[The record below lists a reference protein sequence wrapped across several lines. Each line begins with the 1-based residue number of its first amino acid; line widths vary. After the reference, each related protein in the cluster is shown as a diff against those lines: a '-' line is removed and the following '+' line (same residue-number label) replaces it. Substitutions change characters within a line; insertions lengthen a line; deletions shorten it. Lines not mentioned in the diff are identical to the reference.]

1 MNGMLE
7 LLDVGRDFRTQAGEK
22 IHALRRITASVA
34 DGDFVSIVGP
44 SGCGKSTL
52 LRIIGGLIGP
62 TTGRVEFRGRQVDA
76 PVAEVGFVFQR
87 PVLFPW
93 KTLEENLLFPIKL
106 HRRLQSPDRL
116 AAGELLKTVGLTGFE
131 SSYPFEL
138 SGGMQ
143 QRAAI
148 ASALITDPA
157 VLLMDEPFGA
167 LDAMTREELN
177 VELNRVWRDQ
187 AKTVILVTHDIQE
200 AVFLSTRVLVM
211 TARPGRIAAS
221 IDIPFGLTRTKELL
235 AEPMF
240 AQLAGEVRTVL
251 YEADV
256 A

>member
-1 MNGMLE
+1 MLE
-7 LLDVGRDFRTQAGEK
+7 LFDVRRDFRTQSGEH
-22 IHALRRITASVA
+22 IRAIESVTNSVT
-34 DGDFVSIVGP
+34 DGEFVSIVGP

-52 LRIIGGLIGP
+52 LRIIGGLIRP
-62 TTGRVEFRGRQVDA
+62 TSGRVELRGRKVDA
-76 PVAEVGFVFQR
+76 PVTEVGFVFQK

-93 KTLEENLLFPIKL
+93 KTLEQNLLFPIKL
-106 HRRLQSPDRL
+106 HRRLQPKDR
-116 AAGELLKTVGLTGFE
+116 AAATELLAMVGLTGFK

-148 ASALITDPA
+148 ATALITDPA
-157 VLLMDEPFGA
+157 MLLMDEPFGA

-177 VELNRVWRDQ
+177 VELNRVWRER

-221 IDIPFGLTRTKELL
+221 IDVPFGSTRTKELL
-235 AEPMF
+235 AEPVF
-240 AQLAGEVRTVL
+240 AQLAGEVRSVL
-251 YEADV
+251 YEAD
-256 A
+256 AA

>member
-1 MNGMLE
+1 MLE
-7 LLDVGRDFRTQAGEK
+7 LFDVRRDFRTQSGEH
-22 IHALRRITASVA
+22 IRAIESVTESVT
-34 DGDFVSIVGP
+34 DGEFVSIVGP

-52 LRIIGGLIGP
+52 LRIIGGLIRP
-62 TTGRVEFRGRQVDA
+62 TSGRVELRGHKVDA
-76 PVAEVGFVFQR
+76 PVTEVGFVFQK

-93 KTLEENLLFPIKL
+93 KTLEQNLLFPIKL
-106 HRRLQSPDRL
+106 HRRLQSKDRT
-116 AAGELLKTVGLTGFE
+116 AATELLAMVGLTGFK

-148 ASALITDPA
+148 AAALITDPA

-177 VELNRVWRDQ
+177 VELNRVWRER

-221 IDIPFGLTRTKELL
+221 IDVPFGSTRTKELL
-235 AEPMF
+235 AEPVF
-240 AQLAGEVRTVL
+240 AKLAGKVRSVL
-251 YEADV
+251 YEAD
-256 A
+256 AA

>member
-1 MNGMLE
+1 MLE
-7 LLDVGRDFRTQAGEK
+7 LLDVRRDFRTQSGERVRA
-22 IHALRRITASVA
+22 IESVTSSVRE
-34 DGDFVSIVGP
+34 GEFVSIVGP

-52 LRIIGGLIGP
+52 LRIIGGLIQP
-62 TTGRVEFRGRQVDA
+62 TSGSVRLRGRTVDA
-76 PVAEVGFVFQR
+76 PVTKVGFVFQK

-93 KTLEENLLFPIKL
+93 KTLEENLLFPIRL
-106 HRRLQSPDRL
+106 HRRLQPADR
-116 AAGELLKTVGLTGFE
+116 ATANELLAMVGLSAFR

-148 ASALITDPA
+148 AAALITDPA

-167 LDAMTREELN
+167 LDAMTREDLN
-177 VELNRVWRDQ
+177 VELNRLWRER

-221 IDIPFGLTRTKELL
+221 IDVPFESRRTKDLL
-235 AEPMF
+235 AEPTF
-240 AQLAGEVRTVL
+240 AQLAGRVRSVL
-251 YEADV
+251 YEAD
-256 A
+256 AA